1 MAEALVDHG
10 ESAPRSSRTG
20 KRVLIV
26 RLSAMGDL
34 IHGIPVVNALRRAMP
49 EAMLGWVAE
58 GRNADLLAGHPAV
71 DQLIR
76 VPRRW
81 LKSPQAVMKLRS
93 ELRRYQFDTVI
104 DLQCLSKSAI
114 AAWLSAAPRRIGY
127 AGKLGREASRW
138 LHNELVQVE
147 AVHVIDRYLA
157 LLKPLGI
164 VDPAVEFNLPES
176 VEDAAFAE
184 RALHDSSLATGR
196 FAIVNPGA
204 GWASKRWPAERYG
217 HLAKRLAAEHNLP
230 TLALWGGSE
239 ELPLAQQIVTASGDA
254 AKLAP
259 ATTMTQLGALAQRA
273 AIFVGS
279 DTGPLH
285 LAVAV
290 GTRCVSLHG
299 STLAAQTGAYGPR
312 NRSLQVRY
320 DDFRG
325 KRRGNDDSAMRAI
338 DVKMVLEACSEILD
352 EKQPIV
358 RSA

>member
-1 MAEALVDHG
+1 
-10 ESAPRSSRTG
+10 
-20 KRVLIV
+20 
-26 RLSAMGDL
+26 MGDL
-34 IHGIPVVNALRRAMP
+34 IHGIPVLNALRCAMP

-58 GRNADLLAGHPAV
+58 GPNADLLAEHPAL
-71 DQLIR
+71 DELIR

-81 LKSPQAVMKLRS
+81 LKSPMAVMKLRR
-93 ELRRYQFDTVI
+93 ELRRHQFDTVI

-138 LHNELVQVE
+138 LHNELVHVD

-164 VDPAVEFNLPES
+164 VDPAVDFNLPDS
-176 VEDAAFAE
+176 AEDAALAE
-184 RALHDSSLATGR
+184 RTLHESGLATGR

-217 HLAKRLAAEHNLP
+217 HLARRLAAEHNLP
-230 TLALWGGSE
+230 TLAVWGGAD
-239 ELPLAQQIVTASGDA
+239 ELTLAEQIVAASDNT

-259 ATTMTQLGALAQRA
+259 ATTMTQLGALARRA

-299 STLAAQTGAYGPR
+299 STLAAQTGAYGPQ
-312 NRSLQVRY
+312 NRSLQVRH

-325 KRRGNDDSAMRAI
+325 KRRSDDDSAMRAI
-338 DVKMVLEACSEILD
+338 DVDMVLNACSEILD
-352 EKQPIV
+352 NRQSIG